1 MIHTLSIFPPLSV
14 QDPFNSKI
22 FIIAIFSPT
31 TSAATPFS
39 PEVEKRNRS
48 TSSRRRRT
56 AVLLLLLLSPP
67 LLHGILHSR
76 ERIYACSAQGPTA
89 PGVTEGRSLPGD
101 STLVCAA
108 YHQFPLIL
116 NRIQR
121 TKPAPRRSADV
132 YIGITGNVYTRI
144 HTRTHARAREYT
156 ATATATASLHILNA
170 CARTRSLPP
179 RLADNRNFDIT
190 RENPASVNTTTPR
203 PPPPRWYP

>member
-48 TSSRRRRT
+48 TSSCRRRT
-56 AVLLLLLLSPP
+56 AVLLLLLLLSPP

-132 YIGITGNVYTRI
+132 YIGITGNVYTRTY
-144 HTRTHARAREYT
+144 TRTRARARVHRHRHRHRQFTY
-156 ATATATASLHILNA
+156 IKRV
-170 CARTRSLPP
+170 CAHPLPP
-179 RLADNRNFDIT
+179 PST
-190 RENPASVNTTTPR
+190 RRQPKFRYNP
-203 PPPPRWYP
+203 

>member
-1 MIHTLSIFPPLSV
+1 MIHALPIFPPLSV

-31 TSAATPFS
+31 TSAATPFF
-39 PEVEKRNRS
+39 PRS
-48 TSSRRRRT
+48 RKTKQVDIFVSAAYSRPP
-56 AVLLLLLLSPP
+56 PP
-67 LLHGILHSR
+67 LPTPPPLHSR

-132 YIGITGNVYTRI
+132 YIGITGNVYTRTY
-144 HTRTHARAREYT
+144 TRTRARARVHRHRHRQFTY
-156 ATATATASLHILNA
+156 IKRV
-170 CARTRSLPP
+170 CAHPLPP
-179 RLADNRNFDIT
+179 PST
-190 RENPASVNTTTPR
+190 RRQPKFRYNP
-203 PPPPRWYP
+203 